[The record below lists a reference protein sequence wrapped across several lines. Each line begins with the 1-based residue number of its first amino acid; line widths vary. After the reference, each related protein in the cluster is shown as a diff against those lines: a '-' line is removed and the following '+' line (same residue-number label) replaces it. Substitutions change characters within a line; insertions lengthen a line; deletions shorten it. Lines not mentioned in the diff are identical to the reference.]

1 MLIIYVVLISE
12 GIRKEMLPIEDE
24 IIIDRYIVR
33 DERAISYTADKY
45 GKQLV
50 AIANRI
56 CDDLDIAEECENDTY
71 LRAWNSIPPHEP
83 RGYFFTFLAKITR
96 NLALDRYKESNR
108 LKRSATIVELTGELS
123 EIIAGNDDTT
133 ANAESEELKNYINSF
148 LRTLHKEKRNVFI
161 RRYWYMDSVA
171 EIADRYGI
179 SEGKVKTIL
188 FRVRNGLK
196 QYLKKEGYY
205 I

>member
-1 MLIIYVVLISE
+1 MKVQFLIRQISME
-12 GIRKEMLPIEDE
+12 SSLLLLPIVSAMTW
-24 IIIDRYIVR
+24 ILLRNVR
-33 DERAISYTADKY
+33 MILICAHGIQYLLTNHEAIF
-45 GKQLV
+45 
-50 AIANRI
+50 
-56 CDDLDIAEECENDTY
+56 
-71 LRAWNSIPPHEP
+71 
-83 RGYFFTFLAKITR
+83 YFSGKITR
-96 NLALDRYKESNR
+96 NLALDRYRESNR

-123 EIIAGNDDTT
+123 EIIAGNDDAT

-179 SEGKVKTIL
+179 SEGKIKTIL
-188 FRVRNGLK
+188 FRVRNGLR

>member
-1 MLIIYVVLISE
+1 MKVQFLIRQISME
-12 GIRKEMLPIEDE
+12 SSLLLLPIVSAMTW
-24 IIIDRYIVR
+24 ILLRNVR
-33 DERAISYTADKY
+33 MILICAHGIQYLLTNHEAI
-45 GKQLV
+45 
-50 AIANRI
+50 
-56 CDDLDIAEECENDTY
+56 
-71 LRAWNSIPPHEP
+71 
-83 RGYFFTFLAKITR
+83 FFTFLAKITR
-96 NLALDRYKESNR
+96 NLALDRYRESNR

-123 EIIAGNDDTT
+123 EIIAGNDDAT

-179 SEGKVKTIL
+179 SEGKIKTIL
-188 FRVRNGLK
+188 FRVRNGLR

>member
-1 MLIIYVVLISE
+1 
-12 GIRKEMLPIEDE
+12 MLPIEDE

-33 DERAISYTADKY
+33 DEKAISYTADKY

-205 I
+205 ISVSYTHLRAHET

>member
-1 MLIIYVVLISE
+1 
-12 GIRKEMLPIEDE
+12 MLPIEDE

-33 DERAISYTADKY
+33 DEKAISYTADKY

-133 ANAESEELKNYINSF
+133 ANAF

>member
-1 MLIIYVVLISE
+1 M
-12 GIRKEMLPIEDE
+12 
-24 IIIDRYIVR
+24 
-33 DERAISYTADKY
+33 
-45 GKQLV
+45 
-50 AIANRI
+50 
-56 CDDLDIAEECENDTY
+56 
-71 LRAWNSIPPHEP
+71 
-83 RGYFFTFLAKITR
+83 
-96 NLALDRYKESNR
+96 
-108 LKRSATIVELTGELS
+108 ELTGELS

-148 LRTLHKEKRNVFI
+148 LRTLNKEKRNVFI